1 MKRLILAAAL
11 ALTAAPM
18 ASAQFIATPGQFM
31 PTPDANTHPVIGVG
45 GWTGIPQPP
54 RNDGCGAGSMQ
65 SYVGQPLSYA
75 YATDAAMNARILR
88 PGMITNMMYDAQRLN
103 FHVDSG
109 DTITRIAC
117 G

>member
-1 MKRLILAAAL
+1 MDR
-11 ALTAAPM
+11 
-18 ASAQFIATPGQFM
+18 
-31 PTPDANTHPVIGVG
+31 HP
-45 GWTGIPQPP
+45 PAP

>member
-1 MKRLILAAAL
+1 MKRHMLVTAL

-18 ASAQFIATPGQFM
+18 ASAEIFITPIAPELPPGI
-31 PTPDANTHPVIGVG
+31 ASEPV
-45 GWTGIPQPP
+45 GWGNDPSQP
-54 RNDGCGAGSMQ
+54 CGANWLQGM
-65 SYVGQPLSYA
+65 VGQPLSYA

-103 FHVDSG
+103 FHVDAG

>member
-31 PTPDANTHPVIGVG
+31 PTPEANAHPVIGVG

-88 PGMITNMMYDAQRLN
+88 PDAVVTMDYIPHRLN
-103 FHVDSG
+103 FHVDQADMIS
-109 DTITRIAC
+109 RIAC